1 MDRVAIFIDGGY
13 LAKLLEEFGNEEVN
27 IHGPAR
33 RKPAKID
40 FDKLAKEIAKAVGNV
55 EILRTYYYYCL
66 PYQSNPPSE
75 EEKRRFSAAQGFFSQ
90 LRRLPRFEVREG
102 RLAFR
107 GCNQNG
113 KPIYE
118 QKRIDTLLALDLAL
132 LSGKRQITHAVLLT
146 GDSDF
151 VPVIKVVQSE
161 GVLVW
166 LFHGPTPRVTCG
178 SLLTNVFVLH
188 RILLRK
194 SVCSLI
200 AQLPFFPRGAHDGGP
215 DALEMA
221 VRMLRRHGEPRV
233 RFV

>member
-1 MDRVAIFIDGGY
+1 
-13 LAKLLEEFGNEEVN
+13 
-27 IHGPAR
+27 
-33 RKPAKID
+33 
-40 FDKLAKEIAKAVGNV
+40 
-55 EILRTYYYYCL
+55 
-66 PYQSNPPSE
+66 
-75 EEKRRFSAAQGFFSQ
+75 
-90 LRRLPRFEVREG
+90 EG

-166 LFHGPTPRVTCG
+166 LFHGSTPQRDLWESADERFCITQDFIARV
-178 SLLTNVFVLH
+178 H
-188 RILLRK
+188 
-194 SVCSLI
+194 
-200 AQLPFFPRGAHDGGP
+200 
-215 DALEMA
+215 M
-221 VRMLRRHGEPRV
+221 
-233 RFV
+233 